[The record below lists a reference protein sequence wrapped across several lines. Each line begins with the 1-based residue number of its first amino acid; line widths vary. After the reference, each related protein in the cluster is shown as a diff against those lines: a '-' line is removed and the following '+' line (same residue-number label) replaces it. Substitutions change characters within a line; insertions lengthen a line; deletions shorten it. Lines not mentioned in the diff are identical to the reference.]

1 MERGGSH
8 ARGTVYRPY
17 ALSSEPL
24 PQPLRSRIPPRAT
37 GCAPPPRAGDPRTAC
52 MLRRPAAHGRHA
64 RQLRG
69 PTRPVRLASFC
80 RFHRRCAVLSLP
92 PLTHTARCRSQ
103 PAALAEGR
111 LLRPGALHRTSAATK
126 STPPAMSRPRR
137 SSPGSTPRALTATA
151 ATRSRRRQHPRSHAH
166 FLDVPVGTA
175 CTASRSS

>member
-1 MERGGSH
+1 MVERGGSH

-111 LLRPGALHRTSAATK
+111 LLRPGALHRTGRGGGHRVR
-126 STPPAMSRPRR
+126 PCPRR
-137 SSPGSTPRALTATA
+137 PLHGRDRRPGSRRHLVQGLPRDLPLRKCASTNATP
-151 ATRSRRRQHPRSHAH
+151 
-166 FLDVPVGTA
+166 
-175 CTASRSS
+175 